1 MSQNTRTFDP
11 KLNWDSDTDNLIE
24 DFYKKAVANCV
35 QYDRMAGYFSSTSFA
50 LIMKE
55 ALDFIEGG
63 GIMRLVTSHQLT
75 KKDQQQLKNATE
87 KPEEILSRNIIAE
100 LSAETNPD
108 LTKCVEVMGYMLA
121 NNQLQIKIAVPDSR
135 RENPHA
141 IFHKKTGIFYLE
153 NNGVKEMVSFNGS
166 NNESGGGWKD
176 NDEDFT
182 CFKSWHT
189 DKTHAEGISGH
200 TKEFEKYWNDNA
212 RSTSVYELPDAIK
225 KALIKGGAEN
235 KEDFKKTCEWIKNSS
250 IYKTQVFAPWDCQIA
265 ARDAVVNAGYNGII
279 KMATGT
285 GKTRTALIIFKQF
298 FRDKNP
304 TGNRILIIVPTA
316 AVGEQ
321 WKTELFATKNQ
332 NDAVYLYHSGTS
344 REDKKYA
351 EADWTTVPSSGNSF
365 LIILS
370 SSIDGFPFKGKKP
383 DLLVADE
390 VHGYGT
396 ENIMNTITNNF
407 AGVPCKLGLSATPER
422 FYDKP
427 GTKRIFDFFGG
438 IVYQLC
444 LKTAQKQRKKS
455 GEEMILSQYFYEV
468 SFVDLTD
475 DEEQSV
481 EYWTKKIGKNMGNE
495 EENSD
500 EAIEREASGLSSAA
514 EKACIQRSKVCKK
527 AVNKMEKLR
536 EILKKED
543 KNITQ
548 CLIYCAEVK
557 QSDQAEE
564 IFKQEGINDYVKYNY
579 TIKGKEAS
587 LRLFKQS
594 HARYIISV
602 DGLNEGVDIQDCNTL
617 ILLSSS
623 TNPREF
629 IQRRGRVIR
638 NPPGGKPAVKI
649 FDISALPKRYNEGY
663 AGLIKGRLLQVWEF
677 IDASRS
683 KQEQAKIDS
692 IRNKYQI
699 SINDLQTE
707 IEKWCKD

>member
-1 MSQNTRTFDP
+1 
-11 KLNWDSDTDNLIE
+11 
-24 DFYKKAVANCV
+24 
-35 QYDRMAGYFSSTSFA
+35 
-50 LIMKE
+50 
-55 ALDFIEGG
+55 
-63 GIMRLVTSHQLT
+63 
-75 KKDQQQLKNATE
+75 
-87 KPEEILSRNIIAE
+87 
-100 LSAETNPD
+100 
-108 LTKCVEVMGYMLA
+108 
-121 NNQLQIKIAVPDSR
+121 
-135 RENPHA
+135 
-141 IFHKKTGIFYLE
+141 
-153 NNGVKEMVSFNGS
+153 
-166 NNESGGGWKD
+166 WKD

-182 CFKSWHT
+182 CFKSWHP
-189 DKTHAEGISGH
+189 DQTHVDGISGH
-200 TKEFEKYWNDNA
+200 IIRFEKYWNDNA
-212 RSTSVYELPDAIK
+212 NSTGVYELPDAIK
-225 KALIKGGAEN
+225 KALIKAAPKN

-250 IYKTQVFAPWDCQIA
+250 MYKTQMFEPWDCQKA

-285 GKTRTALIIFKQF
+285 GKTRTALIIFKKF

-321 WKTELFATKNQ
+321 WKTDLFATKNQ
-332 NDAVYLYHSGTS
+332 NDAVYLYHSNTP

-351 EADWTTVPSSGNSF
+351 EADWTTVPSSGNLF

-370 SSIDGFPFKGKKP
+370 SSIDGFQFTDKKP

-396 ENIMNTITNNF
+396 ENTMNTITNNF
-407 AGVPCKLGLSATPER
+407 ARVPYKLGLSATPER

-444 LKTAQKQRKKS
+444 LKTAQAQPKKK
-455 GEEMILSQYFYEV
+455 GQEMILSQYFYEV
-468 SFVDLTD
+468 SFVPLTD
-475 DEEQSV
+475 DEEDRI
-481 EYWTKKIGKNMGNE
+481 EYWTRKIGTNMNNE

-500 EAIEREASGLSSAA
+500 DAFEREQAGLSSAA

-527 AVNKMEKLR
+527 AVNKMEELR
-536 EILKKED
+536 KILKKED

-557 QSDQAEE
+557 QSRKAEE
-564 IFKQEGINDYVKYNY
+564 IFKQEGIFDYVLYDY
-579 TIKGKEAS
+579 TIKGKAAS
-587 LRLFKQS
+587 LRLFKQAD
-594 HARYIISV
+594 ARYIISV

-663 AGLIKGRLLQVWEF
+663 AGLIKGRLLQIWEF

-683 KQEQAKIDS
+683 HQEQTKIDS

-699 SINDLQTE
+699 S
-707 IEKWCKD
+707 

>member
-1 MSQNTRTFDP
+1 
-11 KLNWDSDTDNLIE
+11 
-24 DFYKKAVANCV
+24 
-35 QYDRMAGYFSSTSFA
+35 
-50 LIMKE
+50 
-55 ALDFIEGG
+55 
-63 GIMRLVTSHQLT
+63 
-75 KKDQQQLKNATE
+75 
-87 KPEEILSRNIIAE
+87 
-100 LSAETNPD
+100 
-108 LTKCVEVMGYMLA
+108 
-121 NNQLQIKIAVPDSR
+121 
-135 RENPHA
+135 
-141 IFHKKTGIFYLE
+141 
-153 NNGVKEMVSFNGS
+153 
-166 NNESGGGWKD
+166 
-176 NDEDFT
+176 
-182 CFKSWHT
+182 
-189 DKTHAEGISGH
+189 
-200 TKEFEKYWNDNA
+200 
-212 RSTSVYELPDAIK
+212 
-225 KALIKGGAEN
+225 
-235 KEDFKKTCEWIKNSS
+235 
-250 IYKTQVFAPWDCQIA
+250 
-265 ARDAVVNAGYNGII
+265 
-279 KMATGT
+279 
-285 GKTRTALIIFKQF
+285 
-298 FRDKNP
+298 
-304 TGNRILIIVPTA
+304 
-316 AVGEQ
+316 
-321 WKTELFATKNQ
+321 
-332 NDAVYLYHSGTS
+332 
-344 REDKKYA
+344 
-351 EADWTTVPSSGNSF
+351 
-365 LIILS
+365 
-370 SSIDGFPFKGKKP
+370 
-383 DLLVADE
+383 
-390 VHGYGT
+390 
-396 ENIMNTITNNF
+396 
-407 AGVPCKLGLSATPER
+407 
-422 FYDKP
+422 
-427 GTKRIFDFFGG
+427 
-438 IVYQLC
+438 
-444 LKTAQKQRKKS
+444 
-455 GEEMILSQYFYEV
+455 
-468 SFVDLTD
+468 
-475 DEEQSV
+475 
-481 EYWTKKIGKNMGNE
+481 MGNE

-500 EAIEREASGLSSAA
+500 EVIEREASSLSSAA

>member
-1 MSQNTRTFDP
+1 MSQNTRAFDP

-24 DFYKKAVANCV
+24 DFYKKAVSNCV

-75 KKDQQQLKNATE
+75 KKDQQQLKNVTE
-87 KPEEILSRNIIAE
+87 KPEEILSQNIIAE

-200 TKEFEKYWNDNA
+200 TNEFEKYWNDNA
-212 RSTSVYELPDAIK
+212 TSTSVYELPDAIK
-225 KALIKGGAEN
+225 KALIKGGAQN

-250 IYKTQVFAPWDCQIA
+250 IYKTQVFAPWDCQIV

-304 TGNRILIIVPTA
+304 TGNRILIIVPTT

-321 WKTELFATKNQ
+321 WKTDLFATKNQ
-332 NDAVYLYHSGTS
+332 NDAVYLYHSNTS

-351 EADWTTVPSSGNSF
+351 EADWTTVPSSGNLF
-365 LIILS
+365 LIIS
-370 SSIDGFPFKGKKP
+370 SGSIENFPFKSKKP
-383 DLLVADE
+383 DMLVADE
-390 VHGYGT
+390 VHNCGT
-396 ENIMNTITNNF
+396 EKAMNTITNTF
-407 AGVPCKLGLSATPER
+407 TGTLCKLGLSATPER
-422 FYDKP
+422 FYDKE
-427 GTKRIFDFFGG
+427 GTKRIFDFFGD

-444 LKTAQKQRKKS
+444 LKTAQAQPKKS
-455 GEEMILSQYFYEV
+455 GQEMILSQYFYDV

-475 DEEQSV
+475 DEEDRIK
-481 EYWTKKIGKNMGNE
+481 YWTKKIGGNMGNE
-495 EENSD
+495 EENSEEEGALSP
-500 EAIEREASGLSSAA
+500 EAEN
-514 EKACIQRSKVCKK
+514 ACIQRSRVCKK

-536 EILKKED
+536 EVLKNED
-543 KNITQ
+543 GIITQ
-548 CLIYCAEVK
+548 CLIYCADI
-557 QSDQAEE
+557 DQANHVEA
-564 IFKQEGINDYVKYNY
+564 IFQDEGINDYVNYNY
-579 TIKGKEAS
+579 KIQGRATS

-602 DGLNEGVDIQDCNTL
+602 EGLNEGVDIQDCNTL

-638 NPPGGKPAVKI
+638 NPPGGKPSVKI
-649 FDISALPKRYNEGY
+649 FDISALPERYNEGY

-683 KQEQAKIDS
+683 KQEQTKIDS
-692 IRNKYQI
+692 IRNRYQI
-699 SINDLQTE
+699 STKDLQTE